1 MRKLLQLVFGDPRN
15 VGSVALALIA
25 AYGMSRL
32 APALSGAVLVI
43 LLIAAAA
50 SQAF

>member
-1 MRKLLQLVFGDPRN
+1 MRKLLQLIFGDLRN
-15 VGSVALALIA
+15 VSAVALALIA
-25 AYGMSRL
+25 AYGISQL
-32 APALSGAVLVI
+32 APALSGAALVI

>member
-1 MRKLLQLVFGDPRN
+1 MRKLLQLVFGDLRN
-15 VGSVALALIA
+15 VSSVALALIV
-25 AYGMSRL
+25 AYGVSRM
-32 APALSGAVLVI
+32 APTLSGGALVI